1 MVEGAGQVRPS
12 GEEEVGV
19 EDQGPLKL
27 PEGVPAAAT
36 VELAETSA
44 TAVIGQC

>member
-12 GEEEVGV
+12 GEEVGV
-19 EDQGPLKL
+19 EDQRPLKL
-27 PEGVPAAAT
+27 AEMAPAAAT

-44 TAVIGQC
+44 AVIEQC

>member
-27 PEGVPAAAT
+27 PEGAPTAA
-36 VELAETSA
+36 VELAETSV
-44 TAVIGQC
+44 TAVIDQC